1 MPSIAPFLWFD
12 TQAEQAA
19 RFYVSVFGR
28 SRIVAIARYG
38 DAGPGPAGSVMT
50 VGFEFEGQPFTALNG
65 GPVFSFT
72 PAISLVVDCDTQAEI
87 DTLWERLADGGGPQ
101 RCGWLQDRRGVSWQ
115 VVPRRMAAWMT
126 DPDTTRTQRA
136 MRAMLGMTK
145 LDLAALQ
152 QAYEGN

>member
-50 VGFEFEGQPFTALNG
+50 VGFELEGQPFTALNG

-87 DTLWERLADGGGPQ
+87 DTLWERLADGGSPQ
-101 RCGWLQDRRGVSWQ
+101 RCGWLQDRWGVSWQ
-115 VVPRRMAAWMT
+115 VVPPHGGLDDRPRHDQDPTRDARDAGHDQARPRRVAT
-126 DPDTTRTQRA
+126 
-136 MRAMLGMTK
+136 GV
-145 LDLAALQ
+145 
-152 QAYEGN
+152 